1 MVICQGPLA
10 SASLCKYRDFD
21 QPRVARASL
30 AVAWQ
35 SQVDEMFF
43 VNRFGGEEA
52 SRWIFLGISFNMI

>member
-1 MVICQGPLA
+1 MVVVICQGPLA
-10 SASLCKYRDFD
+10 GASLCKYRDFD

-43 VNRFGGEEA
+43 CQQV
-52 SRWIFLGISFNMI
+52 RWRGSIKVDISWDFI